1 MLDAVRFI
9 SRAAGSYPFPVLAPA
24 GRESFAASPGPT
36 ILVVEDDP
44 LVRNMIVWE
53 LQDAGYV
60 VIEATTGETALARLR
75 EGCIDL
81 LFTDIRLSE
90 GLDGWSVAE
99 EARSLYPGLPVIYA
113 TGYTVEQ
120 PRVVPGGIFL
130 HKPYRPSAV
139 IDAARSLGVAPAD

>member
-9 SRAAGSYPFPVLAPA
+9 PRVTGSHPFLILAPA
-24 GRESFAASPGPT
+24 GCESFAASPGPT

-44 LVRNMIVWE
+44 LVRDTIVWE

-60 VIEATTGETALARLR
+60 VIEATTGEAALARLR
-75 EGCIDL
+75 EGRVDL
-81 LFTDIRLSE
+81 LFTDIRLST

-120 PRVVPGGIFL
+120 PRVVPGGVFL

-139 IDAARSLGVAPAD
+139 IHAATSLGVAPAD

>member
-1 MLDAVRFI
+1 MLDAVQFI
-9 SRAAGSYPFPVLAPA
+9 SRATGPCPFPILAPA
-24 GRESFAASPGPT
+24 GGESFAASPGPT

-60 VIEATTGETALARLR
+60 VIEATTGEAALALLR
-75 EGCIDL
+75 EGRVDL

-99 EARSLYPGLPVIYA
+99 AARSLYPGLPVIYA

-120 PRVVPGGIFL
+120 PRVVPDGVFL

-139 IDAARSLGVAPAD
+139 IRAAKSLGITPAG

>member
-9 SRAAGSYPFPVLAPA
+9 ARAAPPYPFPILAPA
-24 GRESFAASPGPT
+24 ADEGFAASPGPT

-44 LVRNMIVWE
+44 LVRSMIVWE
-53 LQDAGYV
+53 LRDAGYAV
-60 VIEATTGETALARLR
+60 LEATGEAALAVLR
-75 EGCIDL
+75 QGRVDL
-81 LFTDIRLSE
+81 LFTDIRLSA

-99 EARSLYPGLPVIYA
+99 EARALHPGLPVIYA

>member
-9 SRAAGSYPFPVLAPA
+9 SRAAAPYPFPILAPA
-24 GRESFAASPGPT
+24 ADEGFAASPGPT

-53 LQDAGYV
+53 LRDAGYV
-60 VIEATTGETALARLR
+60 VTEATTGEAALAALR
-75 EGCIDL
+75 QSRVDL
-81 LFTDIRLSE
+81 LFTDIRLSA
-90 GLDGWSVAE
+90 GIDGWSVAE
-99 EARSLYPGLPVIYA
+99 EARALHPDLPVIYA

-120 PRVVPGGIFL
+120 PRAVPGGIFL

-139 IDAARSLGVAPAD
+139 INVAKSLGVTPAE